1 MEGIDESTRT
11 AAALAA
17 RWAGALLA
25 RRAPDGSLA
34 CPACDFRHGRVVE
47 LAFPFVARWRRTGE
61 ARWLDA
67 AAGFVDWAERHTL
80 LPDGCYAND
89 PGDGW
94 TGTTEFA
101 QIALARAL
109 LAGGDAL
116 PAALRERWLA
126 IVRRQA
132 GWLRAWIDP
141 PESRVNVN
149 YRAAHSLA
157 MELAARVLGD
167 ADGALRASGAA
178 QARRALSLVSPAD
191 GLIFGECHPM
201 ERVSPRGFHGVDI
214 GYNLEETLPALV
226 EQAELA
232 NDAAALDAAL
242 RCARAHL
249 PFLLP
254 DGAIDDSFGTRAHK
268 WSYWG
273 SRTSDG
279 VLPLL
284 AALARRGDA
293 TAAARIPAVLSLYAR
308 CTTRDGLLAGG
319 PHYEAAGEPPCIHH
333 TFGHLASLEA
343 FFASGPRNGGA
354 AAPEPE
360 PAGEAILRSFPSTG
374 AHVATA
380 GDWRATFSEN
390 DFTFHPDGAES
401 VGGGCLSLLWHRALG
416 PLCAATTA
424 RYVRPEPNNA
434 QASRTDPATRC
445 LAPRVETPDGAFLN
459 LCAHDA
465 RVAARAKGGAAVVGS
480 EGVLRGLD
488 GAAGPAFAL
497 RHRLAPDGLEI
508 RARCAAP
515 ARLVLPVV
523 ALPDETV
530 ALAPDGRSATVAKPG
545 GALSLRSS
553 RPLALLPT
561 ARPDGRAFCP
571 CPGFL
576 CVPFAVDLAPGEEAL
591 LVLSAAPEGAE
602 RP

>member
-1 MEGIDESTRT
+1 MERAATPRT
-11 AAALAA
+11 TALALSG
-17 RWAGALLA
+17 RWAEALLA
-25 RRAPDGSLA
+25 RRAADGSLA
-34 CPACDFRHGRVVE
+34 CPACDFRHGRVVD

-67 AAGFVDWAERHTL
+67 AAGFVEWAERHTL

-101 QIALARAL
+101 QISLARAL
-109 LAGGDAL
+109 LLAGDAL
-116 PAALRERWLA
+116 PAALRDRWRG

-132 GWLRAWIDP
+132 AWLRAWIDP
-141 PESRVNVN
+141 PERRVNVN
-149 YRAAHSLA
+149 YRAAHALA

-167 ADGALRASGAA
+167 GSCRTSGVA

-191 GLIFGECHPM
+191 GLLYGECHPM
-201 ERVSPRGFHGVDI
+201 EKVSPRGLHGVDV

-226 EQAELA
+226 EWAELA
-232 NDAAALDAAL
+232 GDSAALDAAL

-249 PFLLP
+249 PFVLP

-268 WSYWG
+268 WSWWG

-293 TAAARIPAVLSLYAR
+293 TAAARIPAVLDLYER
-308 CTTRDGLLAGG
+308 CTTHDGLLAGG
-319 PHYEAAGEPPCIHH
+319 LHYEAAGEPPCIHH
-333 TFGHLASLEA
+333 TFSHLASLEA
-343 FFASGPRNGGA
+343 FLASDPAAAPAVRAEPGA
-354 AAPEPE
+354 AAR
-360 PAGEAILRSFPSTG
+360 LVHFPSTG
-374 AHVATA
+374 AHVATV

-390 DFTFHPDGAES
+390 DFTFHPDPSES

-416 PLCAATTA
+416 PICAATTA
-424 RYVRPEPNNA
+424 RYVRPEPNNM

-445 LAPRVETPDGAFLN
+445 LAPRVETPDGAFLSV
-459 LCAHDA
+459 CAHDA
-465 RVAARAKGGAAVVGS
+465 RVAVREEGGAVVAES
-480 EGVLRGLD
+480 EGALRSLD

-508 RARCAAP
+508 RVRCDAP

-523 ALPDETV
+523 ALPDEAV
-530 ALAPDGRSATVAKPG
+530 ALAPDGRSATVARRG
-545 GALSLRSS
+545 GALALRAS
-553 RPLALLPT
+553 RPLALLPA

-576 CVPFAVDLAPGEEAL
+576 CAPFALDLVSGEEAAVRL
-591 LVLSAAPEGAE
+591 A
-602 RP
+602 

>member
-1 MEGIDESTRT
+1 MERSATPAAT
-11 AAALAA
+11 ARALAG

-34 CPACDFRHGRVVE
+34 CPACGFRHGRVVE
-47 LAFPFVARWRRTGE
+47 LVFPFVARWRRTGE

-141 PESRVNVN
+141 PGSRANVN
-149 YRAAHSLA
+149 YRAAHALA

-191 GLIFGECHPM
+191 GLLFGECHPM
-201 ERVSPRGFHGVDI
+201 ERVSPRGFRGVDI
-214 GYNLEETLPALV
+214 GYNLEESLPALA
-226 EQAELA
+226 ERAELA
-232 NDAAALDAAL
+232 GDAAALDAAL

-249 PFLLP
+249 PFVLP

-279 VLPLL
+279 ILPLL

-293 TAAARIPAVLSLYAR
+293 TAAARIPAVLALYER

-333 TFGHLASLEA
+333 TFSHLSSLEA
-343 FFASGPRNGGA
+343 FLASGPD
-354 AAPEPE
+354 AAPAAGAEPD
-360 PAGEAILRSFPSTG
+360 GETRLLRSFPSTG

-416 PLCAATTA
+416 PICAATTA
-424 RYVRPEPNNA
+424 RYVRPEPNNM

-445 LAPRVETPDGAFLN
+445 LAPRIETPDGAFLN

-465 RVAARAKGGAAVVGS
+465 RFAAREEGGAAVAAS
-480 EGVLRGLD
+480 EGVLRGID

-523 ALPDETV
+523 ALPDEAV
-530 ALAPDGRSATVAKPG
+530 ALAPYGLSAAVAKRG
-545 GALSLRSS
+545 GALALRAS

-576 CVPFAVDLAPGEEAL
+576 CAPFAVDLAPGEEA
-591 LVLSAAPEGAE
+591 VVRIARG
-602 RP
+602 